1 MFLKRKKISCKLFQ
15 IHENDYHEIGRFQ
28 IDMALSE
35 VQEVDVLNRLAKS
48 IGNISFSVRVE
59 GGKKKMKRK
68 HI

>member
-1 MFLKRKKISCKLFQ
+1 
-15 IHENDYHEIGRFQ
+15 
-28 IDMALSE
+28 MALSE